1 MSARYLFLVAV
12 AAMIGCASGSGGAGS
27 SPAQA
32 VPRKADLLT
41 AQEVALAHA
50 DVMNAYDAIA
60 RLRPNWLVSRGVS
73 TFGSGNTEFAV
84 VFVDGQQHG
93 SLETLRRIPAW
104 HAKEYRYYDV
114 TQAGATF
121 GIQGGMG
128 GVIEIRMK

>member
-1 MSARYLFLVAV
+1 MSAKSLFLLAV
-12 AAMIGCASGSGGAGS
+12 AAIVGCASGSGGAGS

-41 AQEVALAHA
+41 AQEISLAHA

-60 RLRPNWLVSRGVS
+60 RLRPNWLVSRGAS
-73 TFGSGNTEFAV
+73 TFGSGNTEFAI

-93 SLETLRRIPAW
+93 GLETLRRIPAW
-104 HAKEYRYYDV
+104 HAKEFRYYDV

-121 GIQGGMG
+121 GIQGGMA
-128 GVIEIRMK
+128 GVIEVRMR

>member
-32 VPRKADLLT
+32 VPRKGDLLT

-73 TFGSGNTEFAV
+73 TFGSGTTEFAV

-93 SLETLRRIPAW
+93 SLEPRRRFPAW
-104 HAKEYRYYDV
+104 PAREYRYSDV
-114 TQAGATF
+114 PQAGPDRKSA
-121 GIQGGMG
+121 
-128 GVIEIRMK
+128 